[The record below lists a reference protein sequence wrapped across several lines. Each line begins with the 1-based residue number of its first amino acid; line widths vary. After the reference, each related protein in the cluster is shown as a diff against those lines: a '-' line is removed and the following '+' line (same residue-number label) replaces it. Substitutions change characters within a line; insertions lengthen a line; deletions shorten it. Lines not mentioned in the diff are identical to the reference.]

1 VAARDPYDVLGVSRD
16 ASDDDIRKAF
26 RRHAKTWHPDR
37 NPGDAKAEGRF
48 KELNA
53 AYGVVGDPD
62 RRRRYD
68 RGEIDADGN
77 ERAPS
82 GFRGRA
88 SGAGAGQGGAAGGFA
103 GADVEDILS
112 SIFGGGRGRRAGFD
126 FDFSAF
132 RGGAG
137 AGTAGAEAPPPSDVE
152 TTVGVPF
159 VDAVKGG
166 SVRVRTPDGRTLDVK
181 VPPGT
186 PEGQVVRLRGQGR
199 PATAGAQ
206 AGDLLVRL
214 WIEPHPVFRR
224 EGDDIAADLPVSLGE
239 AVLGGRVQVPTVDGP
254 VAMTIPAG
262 SNTGR
267 LMRLRGKGVPKS
279 DGTRGDQFVR
289 LLVTLPETSDPEL
302 EAFVRGWAPKRPYD
316 PRAGG

>member
-1 VAARDPYDVLGVSRD
+1 VAARDPYDVLGVARD
-16 ASDDDIRKAF
+16 ASEDDIRKAF

-37 NPGDAKAEGRF
+37 NPGDPKAEARF

-53 AYGVVGDPD
+53 AYGVLGDPE
-62 RRRRYD
+62 RRARFD

-77 ERAPS
+77 ERAPF
-82 GFRGRA
+82 GFAGGRGRTA
-88 SGAGAGQGGAAGGFA
+88 GAGAAGGGFA

-112 SIFGGGRGRRAGFD
+112 SIFGAGRGRRGGFD

-137 AGTAGAEAPPPSDVE
+137 AAGAEAPPSPDVE

-159 VDAVKGG
+159 LDAVKGG
-166 SVRVRTPDGRTLDVK
+166 TVRVRTPDGRTLDVK

-199 PATAGAQ
+199 PAEGRGGK
-206 AGDLLVRL
+206 AGDLLVKL
-214 WIEPHPVFRR
+214 WIEPHATFRR
-224 EGDDIAADLPVSLGE
+224 EGDDIAADLPVTLGE

-262 SNTGR
+262 SNSGR
-267 LMRLRGKGVPKS
+267 LMRLRGKGVPKA

-289 LLVTLPETSDPEL
+289 LVVTLPDGPDPEL

-316 PRAGG
+316 PRSSG